1 MTEDNKMKVVC
12 EFNGNLVTLTANP
25 NLTVVANA
33 LKNVPGVGKPFL
45 AFASLASN
53 PSFCDF
59 DHPSICDAN
68 GDRIYVVTSNTA
80 TNYALINQ
88 CLAAAPAPLDALTF

>member
-1 MTEDNKMKVVC
+1 MKIVC
-12 EFNGNLVTLTANP
+12 EFNNNLVTLTANP
-25 NLTVVANA
+25 NITVVGTG
-33 LKNVPGVGKPFL
+33 LKSVPGVGKPFL
-45 AFASLASN
+45 AFPSLPSN
-53 PSFCDF
+53 PVLCDF

-80 TNYALINQ
+80 TNVALINA